1 MLTAVQERNAL
12 GIIQRDKLVLA
23 MDAQLKRAIQDDD
36 SFSVIACVAQGLPEE
51 NFDDIISV
59 AEGCLRTSLRD
70 DDRSGRLNRSTLIM
84 GLPGTSLHEAK
95 SLASR
100 LIGDF
105 SRRAAHLRPTSW
117 RTGVTTFPQDGVRV
131 QALIDAAI
139 EAAQD
144 ARMKYSRR
152 GVSQAW
158 LATLP
163 STPSKPTSD

>member
-1 MLTAVQERNAL
+1 MKERNAL
-12 GIIQRDKLVLA
+12 RIIQRDKLILA
-23 MDAQLKRAIQDDD
+23 LDTQLKRAIEDDHN
-36 SFSVIACVAQGLPEE
+36 FSVIACVAQGLPDE

-59 AEGCLRTSLRD
+59 ADVCLRAALRD
-70 DDRSGRLNRSTLIM
+70 NDRSGRLDRSTIIM

-105 SRRAAHLRPTSW
+105 SLRAAHLRPISW
-117 RTGVTTFPQDGVRV
+117 RTGITTFPQDGVRV

-144 ARMKYSRR
+144 ARMNYSRK
-152 GVSQAW
+152 GLSQAW

-163 STPSKPTSD
+163 SAPSRPTSD

>member
-1 MLTAVQERNAL
+1 MKKLNAI
-12 GIIQRDKLVLA
+12 GFIQRDRLVLA
-23 MDAQLKRAIQDDD
+23 LDTQLDRAIQKDD
-36 SFSVIACVAQGLPEE
+36 SFSVIACVAQGLPDE

-59 AEGCLRTSLRD
+59 SEVCLQASLRD
-70 DDRSGRLNRSTLIM
+70 NDRSGRLDRSTIIM
-84 GLPGTSLHEAK
+84 GLPGTTLHEAR

-139 EAAQD
+139 EAARD
-144 ARMKYSRR
+144 ARLNYSRR
-152 GVSQAW
+152 NITQSR
-158 LATLP
+158 LTTLP
-163 STPSKPTSD
+163 SAQPKPTSD